1 MPLTVPAPPGSAGA
15 EPGQCTLQ
23 TFNEITGG
31 IDFWF
36 ILFQKLEIVP
46 LRDGEG
52 GQKGAVQCEL
62 CWTWS
67 HFTF

>member
-1 MPLTVPAPPGSAGA
+1 MPVTVPSPPGSGGA
-15 EPGQCTLQ
+15 EPGQRTLQ

-52 GQKGAVQCEL
+52 GQKGAVQREL
-62 CWTWS
+62 RWTWS
-67 HFTF
+67 FFMF